1 MRYVCDAP
9 GGKTWFRFE
18 TEAEAEAEAALM
30 RHAVDKHFRRHLS
43 AARESYRAPAGAPT
57 FEQAI
62 GLKDHIARAMPL
74 FLTLRA
80 SDGEGLASAML
91 PPEGRNQVNFRT
103 VIVGPENADPYVSE
117 AEAIAALGA
126 HYHLDLKRED
136 CFPYA

>member
-9 GGKTWFRFE
+9 GAKTWFRFE

-30 RHAVDKHFRRHLS
+30 RHAVDKHFRRFLG
-43 AARESYRAPAGAPT
+43 AARESYRAPVGAPT

-74 FLTLRA
+74 FLTLRS
-80 SDGEGLASAML
+80 SDGEGLTTAML
-91 PPEGRNQVNFRT
+91 PPEGRNQVNFRA
-103 VIVGPENADPYVSE
+103 VIVGPENTDPYVDQ

>member
-30 RHAVDKHFRRHLS
+30 RHAVDKHFRKHMA
-43 AARESYRAPAGAPT
+43 AARESYRTPPNT
-57 FEQAI
+57 PLIERDI
-62 GLKDHIARAMPL
+62 GLKDHIVRSMPL

-80 SDGEGLASAML
+80 SDGEALATAML
-91 PPEGRNQVNFRT
+91 PPEGRNQVNFRI
-103 VIVGPENADPYVSE
+103 VIVGPENADPYVAE
-117 AEAIAALGA
+117 AKAIAALGA
-126 HYHLDLKRED
+126 HYRLDLKRED